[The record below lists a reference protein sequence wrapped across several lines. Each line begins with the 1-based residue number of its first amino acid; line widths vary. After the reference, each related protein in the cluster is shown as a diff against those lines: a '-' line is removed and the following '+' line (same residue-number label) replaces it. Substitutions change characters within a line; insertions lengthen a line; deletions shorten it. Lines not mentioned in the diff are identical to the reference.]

1 MNENINDFFLKLQKI
16 LFYLH
21 GANLQAMFSQQ
32 ICKQCLVKSN
42 LTKLVNQR
50 KIQLKKLTNV
60 NFARSYQPF
69 LNVKLN
75 EVNDK

>member
-1 MNENINDFFLKLQKI
+1 MIFFFNYKRYCFI
-16 LFYLH
+16 YM
-21 GANLQAMFSQQ
+21 AQ